1 MLRKCKSYME
11 FFQSQ
16 LNDVGADEASP
27 DAESHSTL
35 TDLFSNVY
43 KSLQELTGDSKKAE
57 AGGKLKSNP
66 QDRYD
71 SEIATLIFGVI
82 RLGDK
87 DLSDIMN
94 ETVFIRNEIEQVGK
108 PLFIGNKRRSS
119 AEVARKWQE
128 IKTLRNL
135 DVNRFKLQLEK
146 SGKIV
151 TERDWMIAALL
162 ALTKQPEQESTP
174 AVVPSPAVVEPST
187 ILEPKSSLPETGE
200 EEKKDLKDEVMVE
213 EGAEAKEAKE

>member
-1 MLRKCKSYME
+1 ME
-11 FFQSQ
+11 SFQGQ
-16 LNDVGADEASP
+16 LSDVGAVEASP
-27 DAESHSTL
+27 DAEKSSIL
-35 TDLFSNVY
+35 TDLFSNIY
-43 KSLQELTGDSKKAE
+43 KSLTELTLDPQKAGKAE
-57 AGGKLKSNP
+57 KLKSNSP
-66 QDRYD
+66 DWFD

-108 PLFIGNKRRSS
+108 PLFIGKKQRSS
-119 AEVARKWQE
+119 AEVAQKWQE

-162 ALTKQPEQESTP
+162 ALTK
-174 AVVPSPAVVEPST
+174 
-187 ILEPKSSLPETGE
+187 
-200 EEKKDLKDEVMVE
+200 
-213 EGAEAKEAKE
+213 

>member
-1 MLRKCKSYME
+1 ME

-27 DAESHSTL
+27 DAKSPSTL

-57 AGGKLKSNP
+57 AGEKLKSNP

-87 DLSDIMN
+87 DLSDIMKQSSSVMRLN
-94 ETVFIRNEIEQVGK
+94 RLANHSSLTTSGGVR
-108 PLFIGNKRRSS
+108 RRSHG
-119 AEVARKWQE
+119 
-128 IKTLRNL
+128 
-135 DVNRFKLQLEK
+135 
-146 SGKIV
+146 SGKRSRRYG
-151 TERDWMIAALL
+151 TW
-162 ALTKQPEQESTP
+162 T
-174 AVVPSPAVVEPST
+174 
-187 ILEPKSSLPETGE
+187 
-200 EEKKDLKDEVMVE
+200 
-213 EGAEAKEAKE
+213 